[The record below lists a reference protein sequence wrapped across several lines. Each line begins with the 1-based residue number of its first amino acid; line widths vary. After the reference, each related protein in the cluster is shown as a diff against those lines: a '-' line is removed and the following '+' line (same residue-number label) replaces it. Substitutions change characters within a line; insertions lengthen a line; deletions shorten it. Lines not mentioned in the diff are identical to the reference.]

1 MRAAQLFILRGI
13 AVLLGSILATNS
25 QAAEPIAD
33 ATLLQTFLK
42 SHCVAC
48 HGPQKQEAKL
58 RLDQLSSD
66 LSDPAVARSWVEVMD
81 QLNRGEMPPS
91 DRPRP
96 NATEQQQVVR
106 WIAAELRS
114 AERRSRSSGGRVVLR
129 RLNRTEYANTIRDLL
144 KLTFLPGES
153 PLDFLPPDGR
163 ADGFDKAS
171 SALLVDPSLLD
182 KYYEVAQ
189 RIAEKAI
196 VTGPPEFATY
206 RNRFELEDT
215 AKRQSIRY
223 LCSQPGFH
231 CREHDVVL
239 MESGTRSFDDL
250 FYPNYKDSA
259 GRRKRI
265 PIKGTYAVRVR
276 ASADRGGRDE
286 PVTMQVVREGGGEG
300 VLLDTVVDAPE
311 SAPKVYE
318 VILPLG
324 VDGGEFSVRLGKPT
338 KFRGYSQAYG
348 QMERLIEKAG
358 NEQDFATI
366 MRTRGRMLAEGIVS
380 GSTPNPEVLDLAK
393 VPKLIVDWIEIEG
406 PLYEQWPPKSHELL
420 LFKGNEATP
429 DVNYAR
435 EIFTRFLPRAF
446 RRPVTPA
453 EVEPY
458 VKLVDDE
465 LRLGTSFEESV
476 RVGLAAVLT
485 SPRFLYLFEPSSDER
500 RELSDFELASRLSYF
515 LWSSAPDDT
524 LAQLAASGKLQDP
537 RTLATEV
544 DRLLVHANS
553 RALVD
558 GFGAQWLRTDEFRNF
573 KPDEKLYKAYGERL
587 GAAMVAQT
595 LAFFEHVLRHKL
607 PVTSFLDSDFTLVN
621 ERLAEFYGI
630 VDVKGDAFQ
639 VVKLP
644 ADSPR
649 GGLLGQAG
657 VMLRGSDGNR
667 TKPVIRGVYVREV
680 LFNDPPDPPP
690 PNVGE
695 IEPNIQGKN
704 LTVRERL
711 LQHQQIEAC
720 AACHR
725 SIDPYGLALENFN
738 VIGQWRDT
746 QDGENFQGRNRP
758 TIDVRGTLPN
768 GEAFETFAQFKSLLV
783 KQHGRFRQALAEKLL
798 SYALGRPVEGLDR
811 PTIDRMTQAATS
823 SDDSLRSMIQALVTS
838 EAFRTK

>member
-33 ATLLQTFLK
+33 ATLLQSFLK

-81 QLNRGEMPPS
+81 QLNRGEMPPA

-215 AKRQSIRY
+215 AKRLSIRY

-276 ASADRGGRDE
+276 ASADRGGRGD

-420 LFKGNEATP
+420 LFKGNQATP

-446 RRPVTPA
+446 RRPVTSA

-500 RELSDFELASRLSYF
+500 RELNDFELASRLSYF

-524 LAQLAASGKLQDP
+524 LAQLAASGKLKDP
-537 RTLATEV
+537 RTLAAEV
-544 DRLLVHANS
+544 DRLLAHGNS

-630 VDVKGDAFQ
+630 AGVKGDAFQ

-667 TKPVIRGVYVREV
+667 TKPVSRGVYVREV